1 MLNKLL
7 LKITN
12 FLIIVFRVSLDP
24 HAQVAVGILRNH
36 LTQFSPHFK
45 SGSLSADSSDP
56 ILKIP
61 FAS

>member
-1 MLNKLL
+1 MNKLF
-7 LKITN
+7 LKIN
-12 FLIIVFRVSLDP
+12 HILINVFRVSLDP
-24 HAQVAVGILRNH
+24 HAQAAVGILRNH

-45 SGSLSADSSDP
+45 SGSLAVDNTDP